1 MRLAIILANLLIS
14 LTLLL
19 ILPIPSSGQKS
30 VSNYLGLQG
39 QARFDSLE
47 VRQALMRDT
56 ADSITVFADIRQ
68 IKNHALKTND
78 PLLGIFAD
86 YLKGAYYLSGKQKKR
101 KNLYEYFVN
110 VRSEFKKLPP
120 TPLTEMFSANLEN
133 MMGVAAY
140 YERDDS
146 GRTINHFLSADLIN
160 RKLGYENVL
169 FAANKLSNL
178 GQYYYDRVNDYDLS
192 LRYLKEAEKYIHKD
206 PIDLQRILFYRTLA
220 KCLVEKKQY
229 AEAIKYNKL
238 GIAQVRLKK
247 DSVRIGSLSGNIGE
261 IFLNHLPNPLQAE
274 PYFLKELQIR
284 SHYAPDGAD
293 DIAKVY
299 GNLCLIEGLKYNREK
314 AHLYYNKAINE
325 LKVYDNG
332 KTPYLVNHALKVIYK
347 NRMIADTLLGDYK
360 SAFLHE
366 KLYNKVIS
374 ELNKQ
379 ELKVVTNEA
388 SARFESEK
396 FKLQAELANTQ
407 ARNSRFWI
415 LFITLLLIV
424 VIVGAYY
431 IYNYQRLKRNK
442 LAQQLSFEL
451 KEAERL
457 SELDTLKTRFF
468 ANISHEFRTPLTLLS
483 APLSDFRKKYP
494 DEPMFGVM
502 QRNLVRL
509 QNLINQ
515 ILDLSKLEA
524 GKMKPQ
530 IQEGDLAAFIRL
542 LEASFE
548 SLAQSKHISF
558 SYDKSINTYVACFD
572 ADKLEKIVSNLLS
585 NAFKFTPEKGRIE
598 VKTSYS
604 NKDFTLS
611 IQDSGIGIET
621 ERLPFIFDRF
631 YQVEDSTSLK
641 SYTRNYEG
649 TGIGLALVKELV
661 DVLKGKIEVESK
673 VAVGTTFTVT
683 IPTDRNTW
691 QEFISQESS
700 VVMTNGS
707 EKAKYETIVVNSRHN
722 KPVSIDSPTD
732 TEQPILLII
741 EDNEDLRAYIR
752 SHFEL
757 SYQIVEAVDGQDGY
771 EKAIHFIPDL
781 VICDLMM
788 PRLDGFEFCKLVK
801 SDIRTNHIP
810 VIMLTAR
817 ATLEDR
823 LEGLELGAD
832 DYLAKPFNTEELQ
845 TRVRN
850 LIQIRQTLQQKYT
863 QTFIQPT
870 TVTESKNSTL
880 DNQFLQKLYDIID
893 RNLLNSDFN
902 TNLLAD
908 EVNMTAGQLRRKLK
922 AITDQ
927 NIIEFIRHYRLKKAA
942 MLLQNKTVSV
952 SDVGYQVG
960 FENLSYF
967 SKMFYE
973 TFGKYPSEWN
983 D

>member
-1 MRLAIILANLLIS
+1 
-14 LTLLL
+14 
-19 ILPIPSSGQKS
+19 
-30 VSNYLGLQG
+30 
-39 QARFDSLE
+39 
-47 VRQALMRDT
+47 
-56 ADSITVFADIRQ
+56 
-68 IKNHALKTND
+68 
-78 PLLGIFAD
+78 
-86 YLKGAYYLSGKQKKR
+86 
-101 KNLYEYFVN
+101 
-110 VRSEFKKLPP
+110 
-120 TPLTEMFSANLEN
+120 
-133 MMGVAAY
+133 
-140 YERDDS
+140 
-146 GRTINHFLSADLIN
+146 
-160 RKLGYENVL
+160 
-169 FAANKLSNL
+169 
-178 GQYYYDRVNDYDLS
+178 
-192 LRYLKEAEKYIHKD
+192 
-206 PIDLQRILFYRTLA
+206 PIDIQRILFYRTLA

-238 GIAQVRLKK
+238 GIAQVKLKK

-314 AHLYYNKAINE
+314 VQLYYNKAINE
-325 LKVYDNG
+325 LKFYENG

-366 KLYNKVIS
+366 RLYNKVIS

-415 LFITLLLIV
+415 LFVTLLLIV
-424 VIVGAYY
+424 VIVGAYF

-483 APLSDFRKKYP
+483 APLSDFSKKYP
-494 DEPMFGVM
+494 NEPMFGVM

-530 IQEGDLAAFIRL
+530 IQEGDLAVFIRHL
-542 LEASFE
+542 QASFE

-558 SYDKSINTYVACFD
+558 EYDKSINTYIACFD

-585 NAFKFTPEKGRIE
+585 NAFKFTPEKGKITI
-598 VKTSYS
+598 KTSYS
-604 NKDFTLS
+604 NKDFTLT
-611 IQDSGIGIET
+611 IQDSGIGIAA

-661 DVLKGKIEVESK
+661 DVLKGRIQVEST
-673 VAVGTTFTVT
+673 AGVGTMFTVT

-691 QEFISQESS
+691 REFISQEPLILS
-700 VVMTNGS
+700 TNANETPES
-707 EKAKYETIVVNSRHN
+707 ETIIIHTHTHP
-722 KPVSIDSPTD
+722 KSIENPIDA
-732 TEQPILLII
+732 EQPILLII

-757 SYQIVEAVDGQDGY
+757 TYQIVEAVDGQDGF
-771 EKAIHFIPDL
+771 EKAVAFIPDL

-810 VIMLTAR
+810 VILLTAR

-850 LIQIRQTLQQKYT
+850 LIHIRQTLQQKYA
-863 QTFIQPT
+863 QPI
-870 TVTESKNSTL
+870 VEPLPAKEAKPINL
-880 DNQFLQKLYDIID
+880 DEQFLQKLYAIID
-893 RNLLNSDFN
+893 RNLQNTDFN
-902 TNLLAD
+902 TNLLA
-908 EVNMTAGQLRRKLK
+908 EAVNMTAGQLRRKLK

-927 NIIEFIRHYRLKKAA
+927 NIIEFIRNYRLQKAA
-942 MLLQNKTVSV
+942 VLLRNKSVSV
-952 SDVGYQVG
+952 SDVGYEVG

-967 SKMFYE
+967 SKMFFE

-983 D
+983 S